1 MDPLVLSV
9 LDVIKKYGHPVE
21 MVATRKR
28 RQNGG
33 DGNSYSFGAA
43 VAPGAP
49 YASEVV
55 QGSACMAA
63 ARPGMISGYSP
74 PGLGGLPGMAG
85 GRRRS
90 KRRGTKRSKRTKSKR
105 RGTKRGKRRG
115 TKRTKRQRGGRYMVA
130 PAAYPADSSSGPNVF
145 APVIKGNSC
154 ESQIGGGAD
163 TLAYS
168 APTAGYTNQPSPWV
182 ASTGA
187 PVLIQAPYE
196 ARSMNPACIKTGGG
210 TKHGGKRRGTKRA
223 KRTKRSRGS
232 KRKH

>member
-1 MDPLVLSV
+1 
-9 LDVIKKYGHPVE
+9 

-28 RQNGG
+28 RQRGG

-55 QGSACMAA
+55 QGSSCMAA
-63 ARPGMISGYSP
+63 ARSGMISGYSP

-90 KRRGTKRSKRTKSKR
+90 KRTKRSKSKR
-105 RGTKRGKRRG
+105 S
-115 TKRTKRQRGGRYMVA
+115 KRTKRQRGGRYMIA

-145 APVIKGNSC
+145 APVVKGNSC

-163 TLAYS
+163 TLAYY
-168 APTAGYTNQPSPWV
+168 APTAGYTNNPSPWV

-196 ARSMNPACIKTGGG
+196 ARSMNPACLTTGGG
-210 TKHGGKRRGTKRA
+210 TKRSGKRRGTKRS
-223 KRTKRSRGS
+223 RSKRSRGS

>member
-1 MDPLVLSV
+1 
-9 LDVIKKYGHPVE
+9 

-90 KRRGTKRSKRTKSKR
+90 KRRGTKRSKRSKSTKRSKR
-105 RGTKRGKRRG
+105 TKRTKRRG

-210 TKHGGKRRGTKRA
+210 RKRGKRTKRSRA